1 MEKSKLLWLCAVL
14 MLAVGFSSCSGDG
27 IDWQL
32 AGYQASYHVDAYGI
46 GYCLR
51 NEDGDRST
59 TFREGENI
67 IFDVTIFNAT
77 DYEISMGEERE
88 ILWSAASVFRSDG
101 EFVGNPMFKNSMT
114 SEYRSF
120 TIDAHGCHHWYCTW
134 LGDYSPLNPLPKGTY
149 YSMLKARVSYRI
161 HDDSTPGGGTKGYDD
176 VELKIPF
183 TVE

>member
-67 IFDVTIFNAT
+67 IFDVTILNGT
-77 DYEISMGEERE
+77 GYEIRLGEERE

-101 EFVGNPMFKNSMT
+101 EFVGNPTFTNNWT

-120 TIDAHGCHHWYCTW
+120 AIEAHGRHHWS
-134 LGDYSPLNPLPKGTY
+134 GG
-149 YSMLKARVSYRI
+149 
-161 HDDSTPGGGTKGYDD
+161 PGFGNTLTRGLD
-176 VELKIPF
+176 VIF
-183 TVE
+183 FFFNMVVEFIKY